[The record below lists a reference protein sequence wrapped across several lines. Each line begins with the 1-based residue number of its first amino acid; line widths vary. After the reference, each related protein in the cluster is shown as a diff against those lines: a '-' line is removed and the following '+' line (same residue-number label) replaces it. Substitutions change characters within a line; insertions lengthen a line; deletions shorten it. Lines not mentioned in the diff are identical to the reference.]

1 MSAAG
6 TETADVVVVGG
17 GAIAAGDLILD
28 TAREFVREHALPPM
42 DETPIRLAALGPDA
56 GMIGAALLGR
66 IGLEGHV

>member
-1 MSAAG
+1 MTATHPGDTALEDSAYS
-6 TETADVVVVGG
+6 
-17 GAIAAGDLILD
+17 ILD